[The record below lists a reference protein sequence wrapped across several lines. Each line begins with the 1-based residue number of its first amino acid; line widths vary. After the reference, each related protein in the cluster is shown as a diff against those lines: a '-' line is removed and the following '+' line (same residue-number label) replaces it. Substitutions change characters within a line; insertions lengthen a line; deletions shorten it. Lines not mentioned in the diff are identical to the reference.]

1 MDTNAKRLGVA
12 IVAVII
18 IGVLGYFAWKERSG
32 SRPPIGQSASTTVIQ
47 IGSSTISLSTASQ
60 SGYTIRE
67 VPIESKARIVA
78 PEHAVALQCAS
89 GVATDTCA
97 SAQAMFGVAQGAI
110 ASSSIDFNGWVT
122 LGVARKEAG
131 DYTGAAAD
139 WEYVSKLYPT
149 NPVSFA
155 NLGDLYA
162 QYLHEDAKAIASY
175 KQALVNNPKGL
186 YIYDV
191 LYDLYTA
198 TGQTQ
203 LAAQVKAQQQK
214 ASQ

>member
-1 MDTNAKRLGVA
+1 MDTKTQRVGVA
-12 IVAVII
+12 IVAVVI
-18 IGVLGYFAWKERSG
+18 IGALGYFAWKERSG
-32 SRPPIGQSASTTVIQ
+32 SHPPIGQSASTTVIQ
-47 IGSSTISLSTASQ
+47 IGTSTIDLSAASQ

-67 VPIESKARIVA
+67 IPIETKKGIAA
-78 PEHAVALQCAS
+78 PEHAAPLQCAS

-122 LGVARKEAG
+122 LGVARKEVG

-162 QYLHEDAKAIASY
+162 NYLRNDAKAVTNY
-175 KQALVNNPKGL
+175 KLALVNNPKAL
-186 YIYDV
+186 YIYDN
-191 LYDLYTA
+191 LYNLYVA
-198 TGQTQ
+198 MGETQ

-214 ASQ
+214 ALQ